1 MISFRREKHVPRGG
15 PDGGDGGKGG
25 DVVFTVN
32 PALSSLIRFRKRS
45 HFRAEDGKHGG
56 GKTMTGGSGQNC
68 TLEVPPGTI
77 IRDEASGD
85 ILADLTDVDRE
96 ALILKGG
103 RGGRGNRR
111 FRSSTNQAPRLA
123 ERGEPGKEAWILLEL
138 KLIADVGLVGV
149 PNAGKSTLLSVVSSA
164 RPKIADYP
172 FTTLQPNLGVVELD
186 EYETFVMADIPGLI
200 EGAAAGA
207 GLGHSFLRHIER
219 TRILIHLLDGY
230 SNDPLEDWAMINQE
244 LALYDARL
252 EDKPQIVVLN
262 KIDLPEALSWQPL
275 IEEKVQEAGIP
286 FQVISA
292 LTREGLRIMLY
303 RVKQMLD
310 ELPES
315 EPLIEEIT
323 VIRPEPDESSFTITR
338 LEDGWRVEGHQIERV
353 AAMTYWEFEAT
364 ARRFQ
369 QILDRM
375 GISSALVEAGILVG
389 DTVFIG
395 DEILEWG
402 E

>member
-1 MISFRREKHVPRGG
+1 
-15 PDGGDGGKGG
+15 
-25 DVVFTVN
+25 
-32 PALSSLIRFRKRS
+32 
-45 HFRAEDGKHGG
+45 
-56 GKTMTGGSGQNC
+56 
-68 TLEVPPGTI
+68 
-77 IRDEASGD
+77 
-85 ILADLTDVDRE
+85 
-96 ALILKGG
+96 
-103 RGGRGNRR
+103 
-111 FRSSTNQAPRLA
+111 
-123 ERGEPGKEAWILLEL
+123 
-138 KLIADVGLVGV
+138 
-149 PNAGKSTLLSVVSSA
+149 
-164 RPKIADYP
+164 
-172 FTTLQPNLGVVELD
+172 
-186 EYETFVMADIPGLI
+186 
-200 EGAAAGA
+200 
-207 GLGHSFLRHIER
+207 
-219 TRILIHLLDGY
+219 
-230 SNDPLEDWAMINQE
+230 MINQE